1 MGDFVMGRK
10 IASQKGA
17 SAVEF
22 ALILPLLM
30 LILWGIIEF
39 GLVLYNKQ
47 VITNASREGARAGI
61 VAATARLIPGPTTP
75 PPASSCVTSNP
86 ADPVSISCVV
96 GQYCRNHLISFSTTL
111 TNPQVAVSGYASDA
125 AFGTNLTVTVSYTYQ
140 FLVFQNF
147 TGFWGGTWSFS
158 SIPLTAETVMKYE

>member
-1 MGDFVMGRK
+1 MRSK
-10 IASQKGA
+10 SSSQKGA

-39 GLVLYNKQ
+39 GLLLYNKQ

-61 VAATARLIPGPTTP
+61 VAATSRVIPGPVTP
-75 PPASSCVTSNP
+75 PAAGACVNPTVP

-96 GQYCRNHLISFSTTL
+96 GQYCSNHLVSFSTTP
-111 TNPQVAVSGYASDA
+111 TNPQVVVTGYAAAA
-125 AFGTNLTVTVSYTYQ
+125 AFGTNLTVTVSYNYQ
-140 FLVFQNF
+140 FLVFHNIANA
-147 TGFWGGTWSFS
+147 FWGGSYS
-158 SIPLTAETVMKYE
+158 SIPLTAVTVMKYE